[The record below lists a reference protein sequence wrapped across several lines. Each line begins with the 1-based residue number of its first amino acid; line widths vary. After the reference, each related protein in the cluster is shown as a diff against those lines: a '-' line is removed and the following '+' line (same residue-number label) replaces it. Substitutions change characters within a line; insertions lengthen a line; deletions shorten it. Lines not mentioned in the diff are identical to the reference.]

1 METEGRSSFSDT
13 NLLQEGS
20 VLILVSLIIIPHMRA
35 IVEAMVGI
43 IAHQYQET
51 RFPNLSNS
59 SFPLYLSY

>member
-43 IAHQYQET
+43 IAQYQET
-51 RFPNLSNS
+51 CFPNLSNS
-59 SFPLYLSY
+59 SFPPYLP

>member
-43 IAHQYQET
+43 IAQYQET
-51 RFPNLSNS
+51 RFPNLSKS
-59 SFPLYLSY
+59 SFPLYPN

>member
-43 IAHQYQET
+43 IAQYQET
-51 RFPNLSNS
+51 RFPNLSKS
-59 SFPLYLSY
+59 SFPLY

>member
-35 IVEAMVGI
+35 IEAMVGI
-43 IAHQYQET
+43 IAQYQET
-51 RFPNLSNS
+51 RFPNLSKS